1 VLVAGQACLIIALA
15 CAVYG
20 IGASLYSAT
29 HGAREWGASGRRAVY
44 AMAGAAGV
52 AMLILEIAYYRS
64 DFSFSLVASNSS
76 TTTPGFYRLTA
87 MWSSQQGSLLLWLFL
102 LGVWSSVILFATRH
116 KLRELQPWA
125 TAILLG
131 FGAFF
136 ASLLV
141 FGESPFGRSPNPIP
155 SEGVGLE
162 PLLRNPSMMIHPPML
177 YSGYTMMTIPFA
189 FAAAALITKKLDAEW
204 IRSTRPFMLA
214 AWAFLGFGIML
225 GARWSF
231 SELGWGGYWA
241 WDPVENAS
249 LMPWLTATAF
259 LHSVMIQ
266 ERRGMLKVWN
276 VSLVLAS
283 GILALLGTFLVRSG
297 ILSSIHAFGASTL
310 GVPFVI
316 LIGAMVVLSIALV
329 VKRAPL
335 LKTEHRLDSWL
346 SREAIFLLN
355 NLVLVGLCFVVFWG
369 TFFPLISE
377 AITGTQSAV
386 GPPWFDR
393 YIVPLALI
401 LVLLTGI
408 GPVIAWRRATA
419 ANLRRNLLWPALSGV
434 IIAAALYFVADVHG
448 SWTALALFG
457 LAGFVVSVIVLEFY
471 RGVRARRAMAG
482 ENVPVALV
490 SLVQR
495 NRRRYG
501 GYLVHVGVMVLFI
514 GVSASSSFQVVHD
527 VHISVGQKVKI
538 GSYTF
543 TYVRPTAQLHAATN
557 GRLEK
562 ISLGADMLVR
572 HDGGKPVLL
581 NTTKDFFPSQ
591 DPSLGPVSRF
601 FDGEATSEVGLKT
614 GALRDLWA
622 AVNPDTSRLAPI
634 IRQGDQ
640 VFTKNGSALTP
651 SQANTFLA
659 EALQGL
665 TKSYA
670 KNPPPADFRLEV
682 SPLVTWIW
690 VGGLLILFGAI
701 VAGWPTP
708 RGMARRVSAAY
719 AARVGREV
727 RVPA

>member
-20 IGASLYSAT
+20 IGASLYAAT
-29 HGAREWGASGRRAVY
+29 QGQRAWAVSGRRAVY
-44 AMAGAAGV
+44 AMAGAAAV
-52 AMLILEIAYYRS
+52 AMLILEFAYYRS
-64 DFSFSLVASNSS
+64 DFSFALVASNSS

-141 FGESPFGRSPNPIP
+141 FGESPFGRSPSPIP

-189 FAAAALITKKLDAEW
+189 FAAAALITRKLDAEW

-249 LMPWLTATAF
+249 LMPWLTGTAF

-266 ERRGMLKVWN
+266 ERRGMLKIWN

-297 ILSSIHAFGASTL
+297 VLSSIHAFGASTL
-310 GVPFVI
+310 GVPFVL
-316 LIGAMVVLSIALV
+316 LIGAMIVLSIALV
-329 VKRAPL
+329 VRRAPL
-335 LKTEHRLDSWL
+335 LKTEHRLDSLL

-355 NLVLVGLCFVVFWG
+355 NLVLVALCFVVFWG

-377 AITGTQSAV
+377 AVTGTQSAV

-393 YIVPLALI
+393 YIVPLALV

-419 ANLRRNLLWPALSGV
+419 ANLRRNLLWPALAGGVLVLALALAGVSGS
-434 IIAAALYFVADVHG
+434 A
-448 SWTALALFG
+448 TALALFG
-457 LAGFVVSVIVLEFY
+457 LAGFVVAVIALEFY

-482 ENVPVALV
+482 EAVPVALV

-501 GYLVHVGVMVLFI
+501 GYLVHVGVMVLFV
-514 GVSASSSFQVVHD
+514 GVAASSSFQAVHD
-527 VHISVGQKVKI
+527 VRISPHQTAKI

-543 TYVRPTAQLHAATN
+543 TYVRPTASLHAAAN

-562 ISLGADMLVR
+562 ISLGAIMRVR
-572 HDGGKPVLL
+572 RDGGAPVTLD
-581 NTTKDFFPSQ
+581 TSKDYFPSQ
-591 DPSLGPVSRF
+591 DPTLGPVSRF

-640 VFTKNGSALTP
+640 VFTKNGAGLTP
-651 SQANTFLA
+651 GQANLFLA
-659 EALQGL
+659 EALKGL
-665 TKSYA
+665 TASYA
-670 KNPPPADFRLEV
+670 KNPPPATFRLLV